1 VNRCYMNLHVVCT
14 EMQPAGPMCKLAMER
29 GLIAITAGKGDV
41 VRLVPPLTV
50 SEAEIDEAVAVL
62 ADAASVALV

>member
-1 VNRCYMNLHVVCT
+1 MMSILT
-14 EMQPAGPMCKLAMER
+14 PFGAGAQPAGPVCKLAMER
-29 GLIAITAGKGDV
+29 GLIVITAGKGDV

-62 ADAASVALV
+62 ADAASVALA